1 MAIKL
6 AGKDETIKVIARV
19 DDSFEASDFEYE
31 NYLISLDESLLNLKS
46 EPTRFIVRK
55 VLPYAATKDIEAGRM
70 KIDQETRQISVST
83 QTLDEARAI
92 LVGIENPPGVGANA
106 IEFKKD
112 SDGYAA
118 RELIASLAT
127 AGIVANIVQARGHA
141 NANNNT
147 DQVKKK

>member
-6 AGKDETIKVIARV
+6 AGKDETIKVVARV
-19 DDSFEASDFEYE
+19 DDSFQGTDFEYE
-31 NYLISLDESLLNLKS
+31 NYLTSLDESVLNLKS

-83 QTLDEARAI
+83 QSLEEARAI
-92 LVGIENPPGVGANA
+92 LVGIENPSHVGADA

-112 SDGYAA
+112 SDGYAS

-127 AGIVANIVQARGHA
+127 AGIVANIIQARASA
-141 NANNNT
+141 NANQNAP
-147 DQVKKK
+147 DVKKK